1 MTGTEPEGLLHV
13 ELVYERPSA
22 NKVICHARCISVG
35 RSIFPGDAVLP
46 VDGPVDAGSPP
57 ARVARMH
64 RPPFGE
70 FSELP
75 PVWHAV
81 VDLEG
86 PEGADLS
93 WVQPHAN
100 LKVAPP
106 TTGTEQGQAGLS
118 TASAAAD
125 RSPCRAAST
134 GRARRPRQSADGRLC
149 PRTDVPR

>member
-22 NKVICHARCISVG
+22 NKVI
-35 RSIFPGDAVLP
+35 
-46 VDGPVDAGSPP
+46 
-57 ARVARMH
+57 
-64 RPPFGE
+64 
-70 FSELP
+70 
-75 PVWHAV
+75 
-81 VDLEG
+81 EG

-100 LKVAPP
+100 LKVVPP

-125 RSPCRAAST
+125 RSPCGAAST